1 MLRTPHHMAD
11 IGRYSTGLSDRLL
24 RLAAAFVRFSSF
36 YGNYQA
42 LPPSKRR
49 QFVLNQQRQKP

>member
-1 MLRTPHHMAD
+1 MAD